1 MVDKDGN
8 KVDIMKDLIRLEND
22 MENYLKDIDDL
33 LDELQRLDIDRE
45 QLFDDF
51 NKSIPSIIVEER
63 QRRKEQLKSLNPP
76 EIKLK
81 RPPMLLKK
89 KTADK
94 KELKTQD
101 EIDEELQ
108 DPHQMLQT
116 NCMFRNPIKDI
127 LSDLKSFNQKR
138 KDLEDNYAQM
148 RREVFKIK

>member
-1 MVDKDGN
+1 MNRNREKQEENRGQEMVDKDGN

-108 DPHQMLQT
+108 DPH
-116 NCMFRNPIKDI
+116 
-127 LSDLKSFNQKR
+127 
-138 KDLEDNYAQM
+138 
-148 RREVFKIK
+148 